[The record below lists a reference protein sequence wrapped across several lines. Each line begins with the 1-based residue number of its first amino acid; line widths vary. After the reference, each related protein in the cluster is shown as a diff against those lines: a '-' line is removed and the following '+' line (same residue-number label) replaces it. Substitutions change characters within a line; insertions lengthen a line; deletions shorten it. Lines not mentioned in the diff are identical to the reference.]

1 MKELDSLPL
10 LSVDLGVQEFR
21 PAAEGPNVIERDPVG
36 ILANESTK
44 LLLSIR
50 KSDEDPRQIWKLV
63 TDAPLRLS
71 VAYIVSIRQRQPSP

>member
-50 KSDEDPRQIWKLV
+50 KK
-63 TDAPLRLS
+63 
-71 VAYIVSIRQRQPSP
+71 